1 MPFYLTKTVGQV
13 ENEITNSKSLL
24 SIDQAIVIITNNNY
38 ENDNYS
44 DYVLSGIFLIL
55 ATIPRSVKK
64 IAHQM
69 IASF

>member
-44 DYVLSGIFLIL
+44 DYILSII
-55 ATIPRSVKK
+55 S
-64 IAHQM
+64 
-69 IASF
+69 